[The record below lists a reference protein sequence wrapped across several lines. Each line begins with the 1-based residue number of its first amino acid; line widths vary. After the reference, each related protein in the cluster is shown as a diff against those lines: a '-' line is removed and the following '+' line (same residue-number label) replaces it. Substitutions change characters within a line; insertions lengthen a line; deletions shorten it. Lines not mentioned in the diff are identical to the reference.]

1 MPMSRTA
8 CWPAGLPHWPIRPP
22 VPGQAVT
29 SRAGPGGKRARAAE
43 DFATARAG
51 MADDR
56 EAVAAHGNK
65 LIPFL
70 APPPEARR
78 LL

>member
-1 MPMSRTA
+1 
-8 CWPAGLPHWPIRPP
+8 
-22 VPGQAVT
+22 
-29 SRAGPGGKRARAAE
+29 
-43 DFATARAG
+43 